1 MKKQPPVRFAW
12 LNIGSQGRKEQ
23 LLLTD
28 QDNALVFE
36 DVAAERY
43 VEVKK
48 YFIRLAENV
57 IHILRIDLIPGTLK
71 IQTKFSFLENVEKMV
86 IMLLEYTIA

>member
-1 MKKQPPVRFAW
+1 MKEQPPTQFAW

-36 DVAAERY
+36 DVATERY
-43 VEVKK
+43 DEVKK
-48 YFIRLAENV
+48 YFIN
-57 IHILRIDLIPGTLK
+57 
-71 IQTKFSFLENVEKMV
+71 
-86 IMLLEYTIA
+86 